1 MCGIFAVIGQQSK
14 QSSQDN
20 ALTRLYE
27 DFMSMKHRGPDHSTF
42 QVLPHLIIG
51 FHRLA
56 IVDPTM
62 RSNQPFL
69 YETDDRTVLFLC
81 NGEIYNYKEIVKERG
96 LARGANDY
104 NSDCRVIP
112 EAYLQI
118 QQNKEHAVHTFER
131 FIQREVKGEFAFILI
146 ELDALKNLTR
156 VIVGR
161 DSVGVRPLFVNK
173 PSDSDS
179 VLQELY
185 LTSELKGA
193 LHSTH
198 EFQEFPPGHLYVY
211 TATLEGLHLQK
222 LNYTLFYSVRPAISH
237 TYSANKPIWD
247 ECELSDGEH
256 LLSIRDAVTN
266 SVKRRLNA
274 DQPLAWLLS
283 GGVDSSLVAA
293 ISARLLGK
301 RIRTF
306 CCGMAGGTD
315 LVYARQVA
323 EHIGSDH
330 TEVLFTAE
338 EALAAI
344 PDVIKTIESWDTT
357 TVRASVGQYLVSK
370 HIGTRTD
377 CKVVL
382 VGEGPDEVCSSYLFN
397 WYAPSGAAIDAC
409 ARESVKNIH
418 HYDVKRADRCM
429 ARWGLEG
436 RVPLLDP
443 EFIESYWVIPGEERH
458 PRERGLEKWWLREA
472 FAGTGLL
479 PDEVL
484 YRKKEAFSDG
494 ISQSAKGAPREL
506 KEDASGLKEDAS
518 GLKEDASGLKDD
530 HDAAPREPKDDHN
543 AAPREPKDDHAAAPR
558 EPKDDH
564 DAAPRERG
572 QGGHV
577 VSPSWFEIIQAW
589 VEDKVTDEELS
600 MAATTYPHCPPTTKE
615 AYYYR
620 RLFCESV
627 GANRQTI
634 IPAYWQPKWSAD
646 GKEVTGYVDPSARTL
661 EVYSE

>member
-1 MCGIFAVIGQQSK
+1 MCGIFSVIGLGK
-14 QSSQDN
+14 KDSQDSQDPQDFS
-20 ALTRLYE
+20 RLYE

-42 QVLPHLIIG
+42 QVLPHLVIG

-62 RSNQPFL
+62 RSNQPFV
-69 YETDDRTVLFLC
+69 YETDERTVIFLC
-81 NGEIYNYKEIVKERG
+81 NGEIYNYKEIVSTRG
-96 LARGANDY
+96 LSNGIS
-104 NSDCRVIP
+104 NSDCAVIP

-118 QQNKEHAVHTFER
+118 QKSENPAHTVQAFEQ

-146 ELDALKNLTR
+146 ELDALKNLSR

-161 DSVGVRPLFVNK
+161 DPVGVRPLFMNTA
-173 PSDSDS
+173 SALESQS
-179 VLQELY
+179 NARELY

-193 LHSTH
+193 LHSEH

-211 TATLEGLHLQK
+211 TPTLIGWGLQK
-222 LNYTLFYSVRPAISH
+222 LNYALFYSVRPAISH

-256 LLSIRDAVTN
+256 LLSIRNAVMN

-323 EHIGSDH
+323 DHIGSDH

-344 PDVIKTIESWDTT
+344 PDVIRTIESWDTT

-370 HIGTRTD
+370 HIGTKTD

-418 HYDVKRADRCM
+418 HYDVKRADRCI

-494 ISQSAKGAPREL
+494 ISQNAKRAPKEGAKG
-506 KEDASGLKEDAS
+506 
-518 GLKEDASGLKDD
+518 
-530 HDAAPREPKDDHN
+530 
-543 AAPREPKDDHAAAPR
+543 
-558 EPKDDH
+558 PKDDH
-564 DAAPRERG
+564 DTTSAPRERG
-572 QGGHV
+572 QGV
-577 VSPSWFEIIQAW
+577 YEVLEVSPSWFEIIQAW

-600 MAATTYPHCPPTTKE
+600 TAATTYPHCPPTTKE

-661 EVYSE
+661 TVYSEDTTSPV